1 MSLDNIIL
9 KRAVYNTRMNITEWN
24 SHLVG
29 LYIPLDVFLVLFIV
43 IGVFG
48 NGTVIFVYGFKMKT
62 IKDGQYFIPR
72 LAVVDLLGSIVCPI
86 FGLTTTLMPVTY
98 SADIVCKMGRFLSSS
113 LIFVSV
119 FLLFTIGFQRY
130 NKICR
135 GNGPTTNKKKRI
147 LVVFV
152 CLWGLM
158 LSSPNLTSSG
168 SVPFVS
174 TFRGVSGLVCG
185 TLPGMGPIIYDVIL
199 AISIPFCCISF
210 IVLYVVIGCRT
221 IYSLKQSQHL
231 DNNLPRDIHRNHVSI
246 TKDFKKCDYASSV
259 SSSDQKGTSQTNS
272 RPMKIELTQIQ
283 RRNKIVT
290 SQLTLMFMIVTLSFV
305 VCSIPKVTLMFF
317 EILVPNFWEQFS
329 DKERMLLMFVH
340 EGYILN
346 FISNPFIYAFLDK
359 SFRKHLPNIYRLC
372 SKTSQKRK

>member
-1 MSLDNIIL
+1 
-9 KRAVYNTRMNITEWN
+9 MNITEWN
-24 SHLVG
+24 SHLIG
-29 LYIPLDVFLVLFIV
+29 LYIPLDVFLILFI
-43 IGVFG
+43 IFGMFG

-62 IKDGQYFIPR
+62 IKDGQYFIPC

-98 SADIVCKMGRFLSSS
+98 SVDIVCKIGKFLSSS
-113 LIFVSV
+113 LIFISV

-135 GNGPTTNKKKRI
+135 GSGPTTTKKKKI

-158 LSSPNLTSSG
+158 LSSPNLPSSG

-174 TFRGVSGLVCG
+174 KFHGISGLVCG

-199 AISIPFCCISF
+199 AISIPFCCVSF
-210 IVLYVVIGCRT
+210 IVLYAVIGCRT
-221 IYSLKQSQHL
+221 IYSLKQSQNL
-231 DNNLPRDIHRNHVSI
+231 DNDLPRNIHRNQASD
-246 TKDFKKCDYASSV
+246 TKDLKKCDYASSF
-259 SSSDQKGTSQTNS
+259 SSRDHKVILQTS
-272 RPMKIELTQIQ
+272 RRMKIELTQIQ
-283 RRNKIVT
+283 RRNKVVT
-290 SQLTLMFMIVTLSFV
+290 SKLTLMFMIVTLSFV

-317 EILVPNFWEQFS
+317 EILVPNFWEKFS

-346 FISNPFIYAFLDK
+346 FIINPFVYAFLDK
-359 SFRKHLPNIYRLC
+359 SFRKHLPNIYMLC
-372 SKTSQKRK
+372 SKTVQKRK